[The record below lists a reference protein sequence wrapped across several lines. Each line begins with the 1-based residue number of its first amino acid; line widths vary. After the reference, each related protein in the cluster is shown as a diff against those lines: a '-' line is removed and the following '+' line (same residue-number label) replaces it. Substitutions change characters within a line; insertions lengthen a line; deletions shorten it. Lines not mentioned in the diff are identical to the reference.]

1 MPRRTNPSNNA
12 TLKTQP
18 KRKIHHPP
26 SGAAPAL
33 PAAALPIHKQPYLP
47 IERSLLESLAAT
59 LDRALADPNLTVKIQ
74 QIKALLYEKRFLE
87 VFEREQWLDIYAARW
102 VPSRALA
109 FREIFTDVG
118 LFERQEE
125 MATFLAVAGKGKV
138 KEVET
143 DLTQAVA
150 EVSLDEQTPSQNV
163 LCIGG
168 GAGSE
173 LVALAGIVADSL
185 NNNQGTTSLPAL
197 NVHLLDIGPYG
208 SLIERFQAEAV
219 YRLVAPST
227 TSVSAAFHQ
236 IDVLSPA
243 AVPLFERLLEPN
255 STSSAPPI
263 ITLLFTMTELF
274 LQSRPATIALLGTIT
289 RLAPRGTLFLVVDAA
304 NEEASAVSVGKEG
317 RSWSLGTVM
326 DGVLSAP
333 PPRQEGEDPAERPR
347 PAWRKLEAEDS
358 KWFRLREGLQDHYPV
373 KLENTRYW
381 LRLYRRN

>member
-12 TLKTQP
+12 TLKSQP

-26 SGAAPAL
+26 SGAAPAP
-33 PAAALPIHKQPYLP
+33 PAAVLPIHKQPYLP

-59 LDRALADPNLTVKIQ
+59 LDRALADPNLAVKIQ

-125 MATFLAVAGKGKV
+125 MATFLGIGGKGKA
-138 KEVET
+138 KQVET
-143 DLTQAVA
+143 DLSAAVSA
-150 EVSLDEQTPSQNV
+150 VSLDKEPAQNV

-185 NNNQGTTSLPAL
+185 NKNNGSTSLPTL
-197 NVHLLDIGPYG
+197 DVHLLDIGPYG
-208 SLIERFQAEAV
+208 PLIERFQAETV

-227 TSVSAAFHQ
+227 ESVTAAFHQ
-236 IDVLSPA
+236 IDILSPTAIPLLQSLLKPRA
-243 AVPLFERLLEPN
+243 AACP
-255 STSSAPPI
+255 PPI
-263 ITLLFTMTELF
+263 ITLLFTLTELF
-274 LQSRPATIALLGTIT
+274 LQSRPATIALLTTLT

-304 NEEASAVSVGKEG
+304 NEEASAVTVGKEG

-333 PPRQEGEDPAERPR
+333 PPRQEGEEPAERPR
-347 PAWRKLEAEDS
+347 ASWRKLEAEDS
-358 KWFRLREGLQDHYPV
+358 KWFRLREGLQEHYPV